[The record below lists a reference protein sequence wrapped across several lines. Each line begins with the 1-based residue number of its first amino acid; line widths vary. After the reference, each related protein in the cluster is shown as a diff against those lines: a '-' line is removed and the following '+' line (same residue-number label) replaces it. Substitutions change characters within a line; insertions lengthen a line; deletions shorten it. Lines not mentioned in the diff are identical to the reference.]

1 MSLLTPSPTWVDD
14 LYEDYHDDDEDYHD
28 DDDDDDDDDDLTVL
42 PEDLQL

>member
-14 LYEDYHDDDEDYHD
+14 LYEDYLDDDDEDYH
-28 DDDDDDDDDDLTVL
+28 DDDDDDDDLTVL